1 MSEQVKF
8 EYSAFWSKISE
19 FQEKLGEFWFI
30 HEAVEAAD
38 SNDIFHSEGI
48 ETPGRISFLIGETAP
63 FYVDFQYFN
72 YEFDD
77 DEAAKEHWKGKLE
90 GWQKEGA
97 SWAVE
102 KVSAITPK
110 FENLVYAKPE
120 DLNSAGLDFTDVAT
134 TLATE
139 VPRDFGGLV
148 YGTDQWE
155 GVAAF
160 NFFNNFYNPM
170 VDCVDNQEWL
180 ANMLMRGCAF
190 AKGIIDAGQHS
201 CMTTVTTMV
210 ERVQDALEQR
220 QDAHSISPSEWIVIA
235 ETALSLVDYIPLLD
249 AVKTKPTGID
259 ETPEPEAGTS
269 YGDQAKGAAEGF
281 LGWAKDKIPEDA
293 KYDEKASEWKPEGLA
308 KDFSD
313 AVDTINKNVKTHWDA
328 FETDFVNGLK
338 EQVDTIEKANLLVVK
353 RPDLASGN
361 VPPGDFHHESSDQ
374 YS

>member
-1 MSEQVKF
+1 MSKQVTF
-8 EYSAFWSKISE
+8 EYGAFWDKISE

-30 HEAVEAAD
+30 HQAVEAENAN
-38 SNDIFHSEGI
+38 SIYHSEGI
-48 ETPGRISFLIGETAP
+48 ETPGRVSFYIGETAP
-63 FYVDFQYFN
+63 FWVDFQFFDF
-72 YEFDD
+72 EFDEEE
-77 DEAAKEHWKGKLE
+77 EAKKHWQEKLD

-97 SWAVE
+97 TWAVD

-110 FENLVYAKPE
+110 FNDLVYAKPE
-120 DLNSAGLDFTDVAT
+120 DLESAGYDFTDIST

-139 VPRDFGGLV
+139 VPKDFGGLA

-180 ANMLMRGCAF
+180 SDMLMRGCAF

-220 QDAHSISPSEWIVIA
+220 QDANSISPSEWVVIA

-249 AVKTKPTGID
+249 AVKTSPTGVD
-259 ETPEPEAGTS
+259 ETPPAEGGEG
-269 YGDQAKGAAEGF
+269 YGEHAKGVAEGF

-308 KDFSD
+308 TDFSD
-313 AVDTINKNVKTHWDA
+313 AVDKINTHVKTHWDA

-338 EQVDTIEKANLLVVK
+338 EQVDKIEGANLLVVK
-353 RPDLASGN
+353 RPDLAGGN

>member
-8 EYSAFWSKISE
+8 EYSAFWSKVTE

-38 SNDIFHSEGI
+38 ANDIYHSEGI
-48 ETPGRISFLIGETAP
+48 ETPGRVSFYIGETAP
-63 FYVDFQYFN
+63 FWVDFQYFN
-72 YEFDD
+72 FEFDD
-77 DEAAKEHWKGKLE
+77 DEAAKEHWKGKLD

-97 SWAVE
+97 SWAVD
-102 KVSAITPK
+102 KVTAITPK
-110 FENLVYAKPE
+110 FNDLVYAKPE

-210 ERVQDALEQR
+210 ERVQDASSSARTLTR
-220 QDAHSISPSEWIVIA
+220 S
-235 ETALSLVDYIPLLD
+235 
-249 AVKTKPTGID
+249 
-259 ETPEPEAGTS
+259 
-269 YGDQAKGAAEGF
+269 
-281 LGWAKDKIPEDA
+281 
-293 KYDEKASEWKPEGLA
+293 
-308 KDFSD
+308 
-313 AVDTINKNVKTHWDA
+313 
-328 FETDFVNGLK
+328 
-338 EQVDTIEKANLLVVK
+338 
-353 RPDLASGN
+353 RRRSG
-361 VPPGDFHHESSDQ
+361 S
-374 YS
+374 